1 MRYLKRLPV
10 PLVIIIFFTLCSH
23 AHAWWNEGW
32 QYRKKLTFDTTEN
45 GAGINETLNEIPV
58 LVRLHAGNFNFS
70 NAKEDGSDL
79 RFVAPDD
86 LTLLKHH
93 VERFDVIDEIALVW
107 VKVPKLSG
115 NTNQDAVWLYYG
127 SASAMGGQDAKSTYD
142 SGYAA
147 VMHFA
152 EVEGTPQDAGAA
164 GNHAAQFSGGQ
175 GLPSVIGTGVALNG
189 GGDRMMISSS
199 PTLNFSN
206 GFTISFWVRIS
217 MGQSDAVLF
226 SRANADSG
234 FIIGLEGT
242 KIFAAIRNGEEVT
255 ETDRGADIAPNQW
268 HHVSVTVKPGERMT
282 LYVDGLQ
289 MFYTPVGQSLPSLT
303 EDITVGAAA
312 DGSRSYVGELDEL
325 EISTVPRT
333 ADAVRAAYASQG
345 PDGLLYALGVEEMGG
360 GGGGLPIFYLGTIFK
375 NITLDGWLVIVL
387 LLILGVF
394 SWVVFLSKL
403 YFLWTAQRD
412 DQGFSEDFTKQSDL
426 FSLYENGNGHSD
438 NQNDDHGNGFEN
450 STLYR
455 VYSVG
460 CETLERCL
468 SNPEMLADDSADLT
482 KQKQLDEAVNRPS
495 RLRLKGLNAVKAA
508 LEKGFI
514 QENKRLNAWL
524 LVLTLAITG
533 GPFLGLLGTVWG
545 VMNTFAAMAEAGEAN
560 IMAIAPGV
568 ASALS
573 TTVFGLIVAIPAL
586 FGYNILAD
594 KVKNIMA
601 DLTVFIDEFN
611 VKVDEIHG

>member
-1 MRYLKRLPV
+1 MRCFKRLPI
-10 PLVIIIFFTLCSH
+10 PLALILFFTLCSH
-23 AHAWWNEGW
+23 AHAWWNDGW
-32 QYRKKLTFDTTEN
+32 QYRKKLTFNTTES
-45 GAGINETLNEIPV
+45 GAGINETLNEIPI
-58 LVRLHAGNFNFS
+58 LVRLHAGNFNFD

-107 VKVPKLSG
+107 VKVPKLTG

-127 SASAMGGQDAKSTYD
+127 SESAMGGQDAKSTYD

-152 EVEGTPQDAGAA
+152 EVDGAPQDTGAA

-175 GLPSVIGTGVALNG
+175 GMPSVIGTGLSLNG
-189 GGDRMMISSS
+189 GGDRMIIADS

-206 GFTISFWVRIS
+206 GFTISFWTRIA
-217 MGQSDAVLF
+217 MGQSDALLF
-226 SRANADSG
+226 SRQSADRG
-234 FIIGLEGT
+234 FTIGLEGT
-242 KIFAAIRNGEEVT
+242 KMFAAIRNGEQMT
-255 ETDRGADIAPNQW
+255 ETDRSAVTPNQW
-268 HHVSVTVKPGERMT
+268 HHVTVTVKPGERMV
-282 LYVDGLQ
+282 LYVNGLE
-289 MFYTPVGQSLPSLT
+289 MVNTPVGPSLPSLAG
-303 EDITVGAAA
+303 DISVGAAA
-312 DGSRSYVGELDEL
+312 DGSRPYVGELDEL
-325 EISTVPRT
+325 EISTLART
-333 ADAVRAAYASQG
+333 ADAIRAAYASQG
-345 PDGLLYALGVEEMGG
+345 PDGLLYALGIEEMGG
-360 GGGGLPIFYLGTIFK
+360 GDGGLPILYLGTIFK
-375 NITLDGWLVIVL
+375 NITLDGWLVIGL
-387 LLILGVF
+387 LLILGGF
-394 SWVVFLSKL
+394 SWVIFITKL

-412 DQGFSEDFTKQSDL
+412 DQGFSEDFAKQSDL
-426 FSLYENGNGHSD
+426 LSLYENGNGNAGSD
-438 NQNDDHGNGFEN
+438 DQHDEEDNGFEN

-455 VYSVG
+455 VYHVG

-468 SNPEMLADDSADLT
+468 ANPEMLADQRADQV
-482 KQKQLDEAVNRPS
+482 KGGDGAANHPA
-495 RLRLKGLNAVKAA
+495 RLRLKGMNAVKAA

-594 KVKNIMA
+594 RVKNIMA

>member
-1 MRYLKRLPV
+1 MRYLKRLSV
-10 PLVIIIFFTLCSH
+10 PLVLIIYFTLCSH

-32 QYRKKLTFDTTEN
+32 QYRKKLTFNTSEN
-45 GAGINETLNEIPV
+45 GAGINGNLNEIPI
-58 LVRLHAGNFNFS
+58 LVRLHAGNFNFG

-115 NTNQDAVWLYYG
+115 NTDQDAVWLYYG
-127 SASAMGGQDAKSTYD
+127 SESAMGGQDAKSTYD

-147 VMHFA
+147 VLHFA
-152 EVEGTPQDAGAA
+152 EVEGAPQDTSTA
-164 GNHAAQFSGGQ
+164 GNHAAQFAGGQ
-175 GLPSVIGTGVALNG
+175 GMPSVIGTGVSLNG
-189 GGDRMMISSS
+189 GGDRMIISNSS
-199 PTLNFSN
+199 TLNFSN
-206 GFTISFWVRIS
+206 GFTVSFWTRIS
-217 MGQSDAVLF
+217 MGQSNAVLF
-226 SRANADSG
+226 SRHSAGDG

-242 KIFAAIRNGEEVT
+242 KIFAAIRKGEAVI
-255 ETDRGADIAPNQW
+255 ETDGSADISPNQW
-268 HHVSVTVKPGERMT
+268 HHVTVTVKPGERMI

-289 MFYTPVGQSLPSLT
+289 MFDTPVGQSLPSLAA
-303 EDITVGAAA
+303 DIYVGAAA

-325 EISTVPRT
+325 EISTLPRT
-333 ADAVRAAYASQG
+333 ADAIRAAYASQG
-345 PDGLLYALGVEEMGG
+345 PDGLLYTLGVEEMGG
-360 GGGGLPIFYLGTIFK
+360 GGGLPVFYLGTIFK
-375 NITLDGWLVIVL
+375 NITLDGWLVIGL
-387 LLILGVF
+387 LLILGGL
-394 SWVVFLSKL
+394 SWVIFLTKL
-403 YFLWTAQRD
+403 YFLWTARRD
-412 DQGFSEDFTKQSDL
+412 DQGFSDDFAKQADL
-426 FSLYENGNGHSD
+426 FCLYENGNGSAASGD
-438 NQNDDHGNGFEN
+438 KRDQGNGFEN

-455 VYSVG
+455 VYNVG
-460 CETLERCL
+460 CRTLERCL
-468 SNPEMLADDSADLT
+468 ANPEMLADHRAD
-482 KQKQLDEAVNRPS
+482 KVKDGDKAANRAS
-495 RLRLKGLNAVKAA
+495 RLRLKGLNAVKAS

-514 QENKRLNAWL
+514 QESKRLNAWL